1 MLIYWRVPEII
12 ISPTPVIHQK
22 WMGAGWHPMGG
33 QSHASAGA
41 RHGALRD
48 DSRGGVFVVP
58 RNGACRT
65 TQKDRRFI
73 YCTTYLYLSTIY
85 IYIYICVYIYMYVY
99 IYICTQPFRSGIYF
113 SISLGLLCT
122 LLPPN
127 LWPIET
133 GNTRVFDDPLPTSY
147 GHETLHR
154 ENQVWTTGNV
164 GYLVFGRPPTI
175 MGHCYS
181 DIFMGLVLWLSAIIH
196 NSLAGGA
203 HRYVDRV
210 AAVTNNYWWIWSLGP
225 YSIVAMSQ
233 NWPNMQSPGFYILTQ
248 TNITQ
253 RWRRQWYYQVSWGWE
268 PTGLNDT
275 SKVWADLR
283 DCWWCSMIGFV
294 SHFFVLTVWWQI
306 CRDFSEMPW
315 SMIPSTEN

>member
-1 MLIYWRVPEII
+1 M
-12 ISPTPVIHQK
+12 
-22 WMGAGWHPMGG
+22 
-33 QSHASAGA
+33 
-41 RHGALRD
+41 
-48 DSRGGVFVVP
+48 
-58 RNGACRT
+58 
-65 TQKDRRFI
+65 
-73 YCTTYLYLSTIY
+73 Y
-85 IYIYICVYIYMYVY
+85 IYIYMYVCVY
-99 IYICTQPFRSGIYF
+99 IYTQPFRSGIYF

-175 MGHCYS
+175 MGCYS

-210 AAVTNNYWWIWSLGP
+210 AAVTWIWSLTDGSEVLDHTRLWLCLKTDQTCSP
-225 YSIVAMSQ
+225 LGFTY
-233 NWPNMQSPGFYILTQ
+233 WPRPILL
-248 TNITQ
+248 
-253 RWRRQWYYQVSWGWE
+253 SDGD
-268 PTGLNDT
+268 GNDT
-275 SKVWADLR
+275 TRFHGDENQPVW
-283 DCWWCSMIGFV
+283 MIQARFGLILGIVDDVRWLALCPIF
-294 SHFFVLTVWWQI
+294 L
-306 CRDFSEMPW
+306 C
-315 SMIPSTEN
+315 